1 MEIEPVDA
9 QNFESVSALLT
20 AAFVD
25 DAVCRYLYPDLRQ
38 HFEHFPAY
46 LRVFAEPG
54 LAPGCTHLVQGLG
67 AAIWVPP
74 GVHADEKSIDD
85 LIDRSTSA
93 EARAEL
99 LVVYAAFDHAH
110 PPEPHWFLP
119 LMGVDPLHFGKGIGA
134 ALMTRGLGICDRD
147 GSLAYL
153 EANKPGNVPFY
164 ERFGFVPYGKIEVGS
179 HPPVITMIRRPR

>member
-1 MEIEPVDA
+1 MEIERADE
-9 QNFESVSALLT
+9 QNFESVIALLT

-25 DAVCRYLYPDLRQ
+25 DPVCRHLYPDLRQ
-38 HFEHFPAY
+38 YFVHFPEY
-46 LRVFAEPG
+46 LRIFAEPG
-54 LAPGCTHLVQGLG
+54 LALGCTHLAQGLG

-74 GVHADEKSIDD
+74 GVHADEKFIDD
-85 LIDRSTSA
+85 LIDRSVSA

-99 LVVYAAFDHAH
+99 LLVYAAVERAC
-110 PPEPHWFLP
+110 PPESHRYLP

-134 ALMTRGLGICDRD
+134 ALMTHGLGICDRD

-153 EANKPGNVPFY
+153 ESNKPGNVLFY

-179 HPPVITMIRRPR
+179 HPPVTTMIRRPR